1 MKVLLLLITLF
12 SCAYVHSQDTFSSKH
27 SVGIDFANVIT
38 FLKRN
43 NQSYLANYWYN
54 IDNHYSIRS
63 ALNFD
68 IGTSDADGIY
78 PSLKVGI
85 QKNKRQAK
93 WNYFYGADLSY
104 TYYKGN
110 TIPISNARYGI
121 SPFIGVE
128 YFLSKRFSLNTEISL
143 NCYYTQEKNN
153 STFSTDYERNYYRA
167 VIGSVGMIIL
177 KFNI

>member
-1 MKVLLLLITLF
+1 MKVLLILLAIIF
-12 SCAYVHSQDTFSSKH
+12 CEYVHSQDTLSSKH

-54 IDNHYSIRS
+54 LNNEYSIRS

-68 IGTSDADGIY
+68 IGNSDADGIY
-78 PSLKVGI
+78 PSIKVGI
-85 QKNKRQAK
+85 QKNKRLPK
-93 WNYFYGADLSY
+93 WNYFYGTDLSF

-110 TIPISNARYGI
+110 TIPISNTRYGI

-143 NCYYTQEKNN
+143 NCYYTKEYNN
-153 STFSTDYERNYYRA
+153 STFSTDNERDYFRA

>member
-1 MKVLLLLITLF
+1 MKVFFLF
-12 SCAYVHSQDTFSSKH
+12 ISIIICEYAYSQDTLCSKH

-54 IDNHYSIRS
+54 INNQYSIRG

-78 PSLKVGI
+78 PSLKVGV
-85 QKNKRQAK
+85 QKNSRHVK

-110 TIPISNARYGI
+110 TIPISNTRYGI
-121 SPFIGVE
+121 SSFIGVE
-128 YFLSKRFSLNTEISL
+128 YFLSDRFSLNTEISL

-153 STFSTDYERNYYRA
+153 STFSTDNERNYYRA

-177 KFNI
+177 KFNM